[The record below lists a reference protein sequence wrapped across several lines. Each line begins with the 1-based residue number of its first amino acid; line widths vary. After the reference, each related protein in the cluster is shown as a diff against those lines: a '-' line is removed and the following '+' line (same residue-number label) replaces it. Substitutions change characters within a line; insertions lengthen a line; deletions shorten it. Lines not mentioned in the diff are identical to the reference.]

1 MLREREREL
10 LEDPEIKELLA
21 ECIVSP
27 EEEEQIEREGRII

>member
-27 EEEEQIEREGRII
+27 EEEEQIGREGRII